1 MPPKRKG
8 ATAED
13 EIEAPPAKIT
23 KSTKEIFQKL
33 LQLYLQL
40 SKVVEVKE
48 EMKTTVVHGQE
59 PEPSTSKDLKTEETL
74 TLDDVTWEL
83 IKSVKNHVGQGKI
96 SWHTLLALQSK
107 FKEAL
112 QKYEDAADGC
122 KDIGKG
128 QEK

>member
-23 KSTKEIFQKL
+23 KSKKEIFQKL

-48 EMKTTVVHGQE
+48 EMKTTVVHG
-59 PEPSTSKDLKTEETL
+59 
-74 TLDDVTWEL
+74 
-83 IKSVKNHVGQGKI
+83 
-96 SWHTLLALQSK
+96 
-107 FKEAL
+107 
-112 QKYEDAADGC
+112 
-122 KDIGKG
+122 
-128 QEK
+128 

>member
-48 EMKTTVVHGQE
+48 EMKTSH
-59 PEPSTSKDLKTEETL
+59 
-74 TLDDVTWEL
+74 
-83 IKSVKNHVGQGKI
+83 
-96 SWHTLLALQSK
+96 SWT
-107 FKEAL
+107 
-112 QKYEDAADGC
+112 GT
-122 KDIGKG
+122 
-128 QEK
+128 

>member
-48 EMKTTVVHGQE
+48 EMKTTVIHGQE
-59 PEPSTSKDLKTEETL
+59 PEPSTSKDLKTEETVI
-74 TLDDVTWEL
+74 LDDVTWEL
-83 IKSVKNHVGQGKI
+83 MKSVKNHVGQGKI
-96 SWHTLLALQSK
+96 SWAYITGLA
-107 FKEAL
+107 
-112 QKYEDAADGC
+112 
-122 KDIGKG
+122 I
-128 QEK
+128 